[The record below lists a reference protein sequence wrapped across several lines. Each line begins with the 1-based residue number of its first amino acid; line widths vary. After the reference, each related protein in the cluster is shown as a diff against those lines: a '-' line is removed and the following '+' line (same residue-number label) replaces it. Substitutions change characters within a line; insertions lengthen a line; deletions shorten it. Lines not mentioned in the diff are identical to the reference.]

1 MRIAALI
8 AAIGISGAALAAPK
22 PFDAMDLVKL
32 DRVGAPVLS
41 PDGQTLAF
49 TVRSTDY
56 EANKAE
62 TSVWMLSLAEGSP
75 AKRVSKNIGASN
87 IQWQPDGA
95 GIYFLAGH
103 QGVSQ
108 LWHLPVDGGSASA
121 LSSLPLDI
129 NSFRLSP
136 DGQRVLLSIDIFTD
150 CEKEQALA
158 CTHER
163 LEQREVDPAT
173 GMLYDQMFV
182 RHWSQWSDGRRS
194 QLFIADLGNDGRV
207 GQPRWL
213 TSGLDGD
220 IPSKPFGSSAE
231 FVFGPDGESIY
242 FNLKL
247 AGASEPW
254 STDFDIYRLSLD
266 GSSDAQNLT
275 GDNDAWDAFPLPSPD
290 GRTLYYLAMSVPGF
304 ESDRFAIMAL
314 DLSTGESR
322 EVAPDWDRSAGPMR
336 ISHDGKALYTSAND
350 EGNHPLFAVDIASGS
365 VETLLGKGKVTGF
378 DVEGDTIVAGHQDLQ
393 HPTDLYLVGAEAP
406 EQLTHFNREA
416 LENVEFGEPDWF
428 WFKGWNGKSVQGFV
442 VKPAGYE
449 EGRQYPVAFLIHGGP
464 QGAWTNDFHYR
475 WNPQTYAGQ
484 GFAVVG
490 INFHGS
496 TGYGQNFTDS
506 ISQHWGDRP
515 LEDLQKGWAAAL
527 QKYPFLDEDRA
538 CALGA
543 SYGGYMVNWI
553 ASQWNE
559 PWRCMINHNGI
570 FDTRNMYYA
579 TEELWFMEHEHGG
592 TQYEHPAAYEK
603 FNPINH
609 VADWN
614 VPMLVIHSDHDYRI
628 PLSEGLATFTALQRQ
643 GIPSQFLRFP
653 DETHWVAK
661 PHNSVQ
667 WHNTVND
674 WLKRWTEADR
684 PGD

>member
-1 MRIAALI
+1 MRIAAVI
-8 AAIGISGAALAAPK
+8 AAVVISGAGLAAPQ
-22 PFDAMDLVKL
+22 PFDAVDLVKL
-32 DRVGAPVLS
+32 DRVGAPALS
-41 PDGQTLAF
+41 PDGQMLAF

-62 TSVWMLSLAEGSP
+62 TSIWMASVANGSP
-75 AKRVSKNIGASN
+75 ARRVSENIGASDL
-87 IQWQPDGA
+87 QWQPDASGV
-95 GIYFLAGH
+95 YFLASH
-103 QGVSQ
+103 DGVNQ
-108 LWHLPVDGGSASA
+108 LWQLPVDGESAGVI
-121 LSSLPLDI
+121 SSLPLDI

-136 DGQRVLLSIDIFTD
+136 HGDRALLSIDVFMD
-150 CEKEQALA
+150 CGRENVLT
-158 CTHER
+158 CTRDR
-163 LEQREVDPAT
+163 LKQRADDSAT
-173 GMLYDQMFV
+173 GMLYDRMFV
-182 RHWSQWSDGRRS
+182 RHWSEWSDGRRS
-194 QLFIADLGNDGRV
+194 QLFIADLNDDGTLD
-207 GQPRWL
+207 QPRWL
-213 TSGLDGD
+213 TPELDGD
-220 IPSKPFGSSAE
+220 IPSKPFGGSAE
-231 FVFGPDGESIY
+231 FAFAPDGESIY
-242 FNLKL
+242 FNVKL
-247 AGASEPW
+247 AGAAEPW
-254 STDFDIYRLSLD
+254 STNFDIYRLALD
-266 GSSDAQNLT
+266 GSFDAQNLT
-275 GDNDAWDAFPLPSPD
+275 GGNEAWDAFPLPSAD
-290 GRTLYYLAMSVPGF
+290 GQTLYYLAMSVPGF
-304 ESDRFAIMAL
+304 EADRFAIMAL
-314 DLSTGESR
+314 DLSTGKTR

-336 ISHDGKALYTSAND
+336 ISADGRTLYTSAND
-350 EGNHPLFAVDIASGS
+350 EGNHPLFAVDTASGK
-365 VETLLGKGKVTGF
+365 VDKLLGDGKVTGF
-378 DVEGDTIVAGHQDLQ
+378 DVAGDRIVAGHQDLQ
-393 HPTDLYLVGAEAP
+393 HPTDLYLVEAEAP
-406 EQLTHFNREA
+406 EQLTHFNREV
-416 LENVEFGEPDWF
+416 LEDVQLGEPEWF
-428 WFKGWNGKSVQGFV
+428 WFKGWNNESVQGFI
-442 VKPAGYE
+442 VKPADYD

-496 TGYGQNFTDS
+496 TGYGQDFTDA

-527 QKYPFLDEDRA
+527 QKYPFLDENRA

-559 PWRCMINHNGI
+559 PWRCLVNHNGI

-592 TQYEHPAAYEK
+592 TQYGNPAAYER

-609 VADWN
+609 VEYWK

-653 DETHWVAK
+653 DETHWVTK

-674 WLKRWTEADR
+674 WLKRWTDADSVS
-684 PGD
+684 D